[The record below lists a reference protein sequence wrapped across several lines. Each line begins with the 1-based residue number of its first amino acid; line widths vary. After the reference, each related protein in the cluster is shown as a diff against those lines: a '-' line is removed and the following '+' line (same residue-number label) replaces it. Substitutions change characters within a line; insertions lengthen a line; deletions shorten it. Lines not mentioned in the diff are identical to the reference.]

1 MLDKK
6 FNRRNL
12 LTKSGALIVGFS
24 FAPAIASVLASA
36 APASASPVSNPAL
49 DPVLTIDDGSGD
61 SWLVIDASGNTVVAT
76 VYSGKVELGT
86 GVETA
91 LSQIVADELYLDF
104 SQIVGFVQGDT
115 SLTPNQGYT
124 AGSNT
129 IYVGGVQLRQAAATA
144 FQQLLQLASQQI
156 GVAVPSLRAQG
167 GMIGVG
173 HNLNKA
179 LTYAQVLGSQQIQIA
194 ADPNAPVRDP
204 KSYAVVG
211 QSVPR
216 VDLPDKVFGT
226 FSYVQDV
233 VVPRMLYGRVVRPSG
248 RNATLVGTSTLPS
261 GLAGSPQVFKKGNF
275 VGVVATDEW
284 AAIQAA
290 NQLNV
295 TWNPGPPLVATFDGT
310 ATARNGLISALQ
322 TPANIFDTRP
332 VGTPTGNVASGL
344 ASAAK
349 TLQSNYF
356 TPYQMHAA
364 IGPSCAVA
372 DVRSAPDPKTGI
384 QATIW
389 SGTQG
394 VYQLQ
399 GAIAQLLG
407 LSPSAVHV
415 IYVEASGCYGH
426 NGADDAAADAA
437 LLSQLAGAPVRV
449 QWMRPDEHGWEPLGP
464 AMVHSM
470 QGGLDGNGNVTA
482 WQHDLWTQA
491 HSTRPGGIAGNLLA
505 GQELGFAPQPDTAA
519 GLEGTLVA
527 GIAS

>member
-194 ADPNAPVRDP
+194 AEPERAGQRPEELRRRRAVGAPSGSPRQGLRDVQLRAGCGRTSHAIWPRCAPVRP
-204 KSYAVVG
+204 KCHAGGDSDVTL
-211 QSVPR
+211 R
-216 VDLPDKVFGT
+216 FGG
-226 FSYVQDV
+226 FSPGLQKGKFRRGCRD
-233 VVPRMLYGRVVRPSG
+233 GRV
-248 RNATLVGTSTLPS
+248 
-261 GLAGSPQVFKKGNF
+261 
-275 VGVVATDEW
+275 
-284 AAIQAA
+284 
-290 NQLNV
+290 
-295 TWNPGPPLVATFDGT
+295 
-310 ATARNGLISALQ
+310 
-322 TPANIFDTRP
+322 
-332 VGTPTGNVASGL
+332 
-344 ASAAK
+344 
-349 TLQSNYF
+349 
-356 TPYQMHAA
+356 
-364 IGPSCAVA
+364 
-372 DVRSAPDPKTGI
+372 
-384 QATIW
+384 
-389 SGTQG
+389 
-394 VYQLQ
+394 
-399 GAIAQLLG
+399 
-407 LSPSAVHV
+407 
-415 IYVEASGCYGH
+415 
-426 NGADDAAADAA
+426 
-437 LLSQLAGAPVRV
+437 
-449 QWMRPDEHGWEPLGP
+449 
-464 AMVHSM
+464 
-470 QGGLDGNGNVTA
+470 GGY
-482 WQHDLWTQA
+482 
-491 HSTRPGGIAGNLLA
+491 PGGEPAQRDL
-505 GQELGFAPQPDTAA
+505 ESRPAA
-519 GLEGTLVA
+519 RGHV
-527 GIAS
+527 